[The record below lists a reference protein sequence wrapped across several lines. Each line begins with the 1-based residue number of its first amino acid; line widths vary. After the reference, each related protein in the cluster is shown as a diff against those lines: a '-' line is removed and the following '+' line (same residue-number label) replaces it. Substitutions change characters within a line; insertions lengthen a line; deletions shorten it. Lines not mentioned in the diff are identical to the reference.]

1 MYEKHLEKFMSLDG
15 RVAVVVGSF
24 GSQDNGRA
32 VAQSLLERGA
42 LVVLASGGAAG
53 DFSKMDGAERPFSAN
68 LQNHQEIRSLYS
80 EIKERYGKLDI
91 LVICTDVYRGGSVT
105 KATAED
111 WEISYQTNV

>member
-53 DFSKMDGAERPFSAN
+53 
-68 LQNHQEIRSLYS
+68 
-80 EIKERYGKLDI
+80 
-91 LVICTDVYRGGSVT
+91 SVT
-105 KATAED
+105 SPSGRARK
-111 WEISYQTNV
+111 